1 MKTLKPMY
9 VKRTGKY
16 YGIDVEVDVK
26 DEEVLTK
33 AEFDNA
39 VKAGI
44 FKGRGKAK
52 AEDTKAEEEKAK

>member
-26 DEEVLTK
+26 NKEVLTK
-33 AEFDNA
+33 AEFDKA
-39 VKAGI
+39 VEAGI
-44 FKGRGKAK
+44 FKGQGKA
-52 AEDTKAEEEKAK
+52 KAEEEKAK